1 MRTPAGADPDLA
13 TVVAAQRGDRDAL
26 DALVAGHLPL
36 VYNIVGRAMNGH
48 PDVDDVVQETML
60 RAVRGVGELRDP
72 AAFRSWLVA
81 IAIRQVRDSYRD
93 RLARPP
99 AAEFDAPVP
108 DFAEQTIERL
118 GLSGQRR
125 QAAEAIRWL
134 DEDDRAVLA
143 LWWQEIAGG
152 LARADLA
159 AGLGLTPA
167 HAAVR
172 VARMKERL
180 AASRTIVHTLG
191 RAPQC
196 QNIAAITAGWDGEPS
211 PLWRKRLARHVR
223 DCAWCQAGTADLIPA
238 EQLLGVLP
246 LLAVPAGLAGR
257 VLSQVSGGP
266 FAGLGAAGRAV
277 KPAPGADG
285 HGARG
290 IGAARHARPARILS
304 KGAVTLPPKLVAV
317 SLAVAAGAAGGTFA
331 IAHAHRP
338 PAPAASVSAAPP
350 LPSHPASAVP
360 LTTHTAALK
369 PSEQPAKEP
378 TPPPTHTPP
387 APAPATVSSERKGVS
402 VWSFN
407 GAGQALAESGASW
420 YYNWAA
426 TPNGIT
432 GPAGV
437 GFVPMIWGAANV
449 TSTTLSQVKQEGNVL
464 LGFNEPDMG
473 GQANMTPAQAL
484 DRWPQLMATGMT
496 LGSPAVASGAATPG
510 GWLDQFIAGAKT
522 RGYRVDFIT
531 VHWYGG
537 DFATGSAVQELESYL
552 QSIYARY
559 HLPIWV
565 TEFALTNFSG
575 GTATFP
581 TEAQQAAFLTAATK
595 MLDGLSYVQR
605 YAWFALPTSSGSGT
619 TGLFDPGPS
628 VTPVGRAFESAR

>member
-13 TVVAAQRGDRDAL
+13 TVVAAQHGDRDAL
-26 DALVAGHLPL
+26 DALAAGYLPL

-60 RAVRGVGELRDP
+60 RAVRGIGELRDP
-72 AAFRSWLVA
+72 TAFRSWLVA

-125 QAAEAIRWL
+125 QAAEATRWL
-134 DEDDRAVLA
+134 DDDDRPVLA
-143 LWWQEIAGG
+143 LWWQEIAGD

-172 VARMKERL
+172 VARMKDRL

-223 DCAWCQAGTADLIPA
+223 DCPWCRAGAADMIPA

-277 KPAPGADG
+277 KHTQGAG
-285 HGARG
+285 SHGARG
-290 IGAARHARPARILS
+290 IGAARHARHARILS
-304 KGAVTLPPKLVAV
+304 KGAVTLQPKLVAV
-317 SLAVAAGAAGGTFA
+317 SLAVATCAAGGTFA
-331 IAHAHRP
+331 VAHAHRP

-350 LPSHPASAVP
+350 PPSHPASAVP

-369 PSEQPAKEP
+369 PPKQSARKP
-378 TPPPTHTPP
+378 TPPPMHTP
-387 APAPATVSSERKGVS
+387 PAPATVSSERKGVS

-407 GAGQALAESGASW
+407 GADQALAESGASW

-449 TSTTLSQVKQEGNVL
+449 TSATLSQVKQEGQVL

-496 LGSPAVASGAATPG
+496 LGSPAVAYGAATAG
-510 GWLDQFIAGAKT
+510 GWLDQFMTGAKQD
-522 RGYRVDFIT
+522 GYRVDFIT

-537 DFATGSAVQELESYL
+537 DFRTGPAVQELQSYL
-552 QSIYARY
+552 QAIYDRY
-559 HLPIWV
+559 HLPIWL
-565 TEFALTNFSG
+565 TEFALTSYSG

-581 TEAQQAAFLTAATK
+581 TEAQQAAFLTAATT

-605 YAWFALPTSSGSGT
+605 YAWFALPTSTGSGT
-619 TGLFDPGPS
+619 TGLFDAGPA
-628 VTPVGRAFESAR
+628 VTQVGRAFESAR